1 MELATKK
8 DIENLSATVE
18 RSIREIQIAVEK
30 AQLRESTATVTLNE
44 AAELLRT
51 SRKQVSKLPI
61 TKIRVGRSIRIL
73 VSDLKTYLEQCKQQ
87 STK

>member
-8 DIENLSATVE
+8 DIENLSANVE

-30 AQLRESTATVTLNE
+30 AQLRESTATVTLDE

-51 SRKQVSKLPI
+51 SRKKVSKLPI
-61 TKIRVGRSIRIL
+61 QKIRVGRSIRIL
-73 VSDLKTYLEQCKQQ
+73 VSDLKIYLETCKQ